1 MKISPRNF
9 KIIFREKQLLN
20 FTFYY
25 SYCRI
30 LWFHAKVQK
39 AELSFGSNSFN
50 LNLKK
55 KTCESERKF
64 WRQNHK
70 LHLIKK
76 DNFSSSCK
84 TSLQAKK
91 PNRQPQNFYIY
102 IYIYIYIERE
112 IDR

>member
-1 MKISPRNF
+1 MKFSPQNF

-25 SYCRI
+25 SYYRI
-30 LWFHAKVQK
+30 LWFHAKDQK
-39 AELSFGSNSFN
+39 VELSFGSNSFN
-50 LNLKK
+50 LNLNK
-55 KTCESERKF
+55 KTCESKIKV

-91 PNRQPQNFYIY
+91 PNSQKL
-102 IYIYIYIERE
+102 EK
-112 IDR
+112 